1 MGDRIH
7 ASEELDLRALPS
19 LTPAGVLAAALAV
32 AGAAPAR
39 QTANV
44 ILVTTDG
51 LRWQEVFTG
60 AEERLIAKE
69 SGVEEPDVLRR
80 AFWRDTA
87 EARREV
93 LLPFMWTVIAREGQI
108 YGNAARG
115 SWARVTNGHNFSY
128 PGYNE
133 LLTGVADARIDSND
147 KRSNPNATV
156 LEWLNGREA
165 YRGRVAAFC
174 SWDVFPF
181 ILNRERSGLVVN
193 AGWDP
198 VPDRGRSD
206 LAMLNRLLADTT
218 PAAGGVRHDSFTF
231 AAALEHLRS
240 EKPRVLYLGLGET
253 DDWAHAGRY
262 DHYLESAHRF
272 DRFVAE
278 LWQELQRT
286 EGYRGR
292 TSLVITTDHGRGNG
306 PEDWKSHGE
315 KIPASQN
322 IWIAVLGPDTPASGE
337 RTNIAPVTQAQV
349 APTVAALLGESYRA
363 PAPEAAAPIAG
374 ALKELR

>member
-1 MGDRIH
+1 M
-7 ASEELDLRALPS
+7 RARKQ
-19 LTPAGVLAAALAV
+19 AAALVWLGTAGLV
-32 AGAAPAR
+32 AAAPPAPATR

-44 ILVTTDG
+44 ILITTDG
-51 LRWQEVFTG
+51 LRGQEVFTG

-69 SGVEEPDVLRR
+69 SGVAEPDALRR
-80 AFWRDTA
+80 EFWRETP
-87 EARREV
+87 EARREA
-93 LLPFMWTVIAREGQI
+93 LLPFLWTVVAREGQL

-133 LLTGVADARIDSND
+133 LLSGAPDPRIDSND
-147 KRSNPNATV
+147 KRPNPNITV

-181 ILNRERSGLVVN
+181 IINRERSGVLVN

-198 VPDRGRSD
+198 VADRGRSD

-218 PAAGGVRHDSFTF
+218 PAADGVRHDSFTF
-231 AAALEHLRS
+231 AAALEHLRA
-240 EKPRVLYLGLGET
+240 EKPRVMYLGLGET

-262 DHYLESAHRF
+262 DRYLESAHRF
-272 DRFVAE
+272 DRFVGE

-292 TSLVITTDHGRGNG
+292 TSLVITTDHGRGTG

-337 RTNIAPVTQAQV
+337 RTNVDPVTQSQV
-349 APTVAALLGESYRA
+349 APTVAALLGEAYRA
-363 PAPEAAAPIAG
+363 PGPGAAAPIAG
-374 ALKELR
+374 ALKEPR

>member
-1 MGDRIH
+1 M
-7 ASEELDLRALPS
+7 RARRQAAALVW
-19 LTPAGVLAAALAV
+19 LGAGLLAAAA
-32 AGAAPAR
+32 AAPAPAPRSR

-44 ILVTTDG
+44 ILITTDG
-51 LRWQEVFTG
+51 LRGQEVFTG

-69 SGVEEPDVLRR
+69 SGVTEPDALRR
-80 AFWRDTA
+80 EFWRETP
-87 EARREV
+87 EARREA
-93 LLPFMWTVIAREGQI
+93 LLPFLWTVVAREGQL

-133 LLTGVADARIDSND
+133 LLSGAADSRIDSND
-147 KRSNPNATV
+147 KRPNPNVTV

-181 ILNRERSGLVVN
+181 IINRERSGVLVN

-198 VPDRGRSD
+198 VADRGRSD

-218 PAAGGVRHDSFTF
+218 PAADGVRHDSFTF
-231 AAALEHLRS
+231 AAALEHLRA

-262 DHYLESAHRF
+262 DRYLESAHRF
-272 DRFVAE
+272 DRFVGE

-292 TSLVITTDHGRGNG
+292 TSLVITTDHGRGTG

-337 RTNIAPVTQAQV
+337 RTNVDPVTQSQV
-349 APTVAALLGESYRA
+349 APTVAALLGEAYRA
-363 PAPEAAAPIAG
+363 PGPGAAAPIAG
-374 ALKELR
+374 ALKEPR